1 MSDPT
6 TSYPGNSLNGLEI
19 AVVGLS
25 GRFPGAKNVAQF
37 WQNLCEGKESI
48 SFFTPEELEQS
59 GVDLVLMNDP
69 NHVRAGGILADSD
82 QFDAAFF
89 GFSPRE
95 AEILDPQHRL
105 FLECAWEALEDA
117 GYDPHRYDGS
127 IGVYGGARLSS
138 YLLVNLFPNR
148 DRLLASVSPNQILLG
163 NDPGNLTTRVSYK
176 LNLEGPSCT
185 IETACSTSLV
195 AVHLAC
201 QSVLNGECDIA
212 LAGGVGVSA
221 QQKSGYRYQEGD
233 ILSPDGH
240 CRAFDAQAN
249 GTVGGNGVGIVALK
263 RLEDAIA
270 DGDCIRAVIKG
281 SAINNDGALK
291 VSYTAP
297 RIDSQA
303 KVIQAAQAI
312 ADVDPATITYIEAH
326 GTGTALGDP
335 IEIAA
340 LTQAF
345 QLQTGC
351 CAIGSVKTN
360 IGHLGVAAGVTGLI
374 KTILALQHRKIPP
387 SLHFQQ
393 PNSRIDFTNSPF
405 YVNTTLTDWQSSTPR
420 RAGVSSFGMG
430 GTNAHVVLEEAPIL
444 SSGASRSHQLLL
456 LSAKTPSALDVATR
470 NLADHLQQAR
480 PKLADVAYTLQVGRQ
495 AFDHRRAIVCQD
507 LDDAVNALKHP
518 DSPSVFTN
526 LVQSPSPQL
535 VFMFPGQGSQYG
547 DMGRELYDT
556 EPGFQEQV
564 DQCCQL
570 LKPHLGLD
578 LRDILYPQAPTPA
591 SSLLTQTRY
600 AQPAIFVIEY
610 ALAQLWMSWGVKPSA
625 MIGHSI
631 GEYVAACLSGVF
643 SLDDAL
649 KLVAMRG
656 RLMQQIPPGSMLA
669 VSLCET
675 ELQPFLNDE
684 VTLAAHNAPCGCVVS
699 GVSQAIQT
707 LSDRLTQQGIT
718 CRLLHTSHAFHS
730 PMMNPILEPFLAQ
743 VNQVFLQAP
752 NIPFISNVMGTWITP
767 AEATNPHYWVKH
779 LRQTVRFTEGIK
791 VLQSSAQ
798 ILLEVG
804 PGRTLS
810 TLAKQTLDG
819 TASVTVLSSLR
830 HPQEQQSDVAFL
842 LQTLGKLW
850 LTGGSINWQAFSAH
864 EQRRRSPLPTYPF
877 ERQRYWIEPSLSES
891 SALPSTSQAQPL
903 DVADWFYLPTWKQTV
918 PPDLLQPRCEQQP
931 QCWLIFA
938 DTYGIGQAIATRLHQ
953 QNKTVITVT
962 CSREFTHINEDEYG
976 INPQHRADYDTLI
989 QSLADSHSLPDAVIH
1004 LWNLATTTGDD
1015 SPDTALGFNS
1025 LLYFTQAI
1033 GQQAITKPLQLR
1045 IITNSIYD
1053 IVGDEVLCPTQATSL
1068 GLCKVIPQEYPHI
1081 TCHSID
1087 VSLSITGTSRQTG
1100 IQRIAEQ
1107 ICVELTTSVDLVV
1120 AYRGNHRWIQDFEA
1134 VQLTDT
1140 KSQYMRDRGVYIITG
1155 GFGKLGLTF
1164 ATYLAQTVKA
1174 TLVLMSRSGLPER
1187 SLWPQWLETYP
1198 DQDVTRSR
1206 IQQIQRLE
1214 HLGAK
1219 VLVIQADVGDE
1230 AQLQRAIAQVY
1241 QQCGDIHGVIHA
1253 AGIAG
1258 DRRTI
1263 QDLTLADCQR
1273 QFQAKV
1279 NGVLTLEKVL
1289 RGKSLD
1295 FCLLFSSLASVLG
1308 GLGFAAY
1315 AAANSFMDAVARR
1328 QRCHRDIPMLSINWD
1343 AWQVSTDVDRGAI
1356 ADSTLVHAI
1365 SPSEGIAAFERL
1377 LALKTL
1383 AQVVVSTSDLKVR
1396 MDQWLKLE
1404 SVRATSSSQP
1414 VISPAIQSVQKINSR
1429 TDLEQTVAS
1438 IWQQVLGVTQ
1448 IGMNDNFFD
1457 LGGNSLSSIQ
1467 VVAQLKQALNIQI
1480 PVVSLYERPTVN
1492 ALAALL
1498 RQDDQ
1503 EEAPLVAS
1511 STRGQ
1516 KRRETKQQ
1524 RR

>member
-1 MSDPT
+1 MSDST
-6 TSYPGNSLNGLEI
+6 ISDSGNSLNGLEI
-19 AVVGLS
+19 AVIGLS
-25 GRFPGAKNVAQF
+25 GRFPGAKTVAQF

-59 GVDLVLMNDP
+59 GVDLALVNDP
-69 NHVRAGGILADSD
+69 NHVKAGGVLADID

-89 GFSPRE
+89 GFSPKE

-105 FLECAWEALEDA
+105 FLECAWEVLEDA

-148 DRLLASVSPNQILLG
+148 DRLLNSVSPNQILLG

-201 QSVLNGECDIA
+201 QSLLNGECDLA

-249 GTVGGNGVGIVALK
+249 GTVSGNGVGIVALK

-303 KVIQAAQAI
+303 KVIQTAQAI
-312 ADVDPATITYIEAH
+312 ADIDPATITYIEAH

-345 QLQTGC
+345 RSQTTNTGF

-374 KTILALQHRKIPP
+374 KTILALQHQKLPP
-387 SLHFQQ
+387 SLHFQH
-393 PNSRIDFTNSPF
+393 PNPKIDFANSPF
-405 YVNTTLTDWQSSTPR
+405 YVNTKLTDWQSNTPR

-430 GTNAHVVLEEAPIL
+430 GTNAHVVLEEAPII
-444 SSGASRSHQLLL
+444 SSGESRSHQLLL
-456 LSAKTPSALDVATR
+456 LSAKTQSALDAATW
-470 NLADHLQQAR
+470 NLADHLQQSH
-480 PKLADVAYTLQVGRQ
+480 PQLADVAYTLQIGRK
-495 AFDHRRAIVCQD
+495 AFDYRRVIVCQD
-507 LDDAVNALKHP
+507 LNDAVNTLRDP

-526 LVQSPSPQL
+526 LVQSHSPQL
-535 VFMFPGQGSQYG
+535 VFMFPGQGSQYVN
-547 DMGRELYDT
+547 MGRELYET
-556 EPGFQEQV
+556 EPIFREQV
-564 DQCCQL
+564 DQCCQR
-570 LKPHLGLD
+570 LKVHLELD
-578 LRDILYPQAPTPA
+578 LRDLLYPQFQSQSGT
-591 SSLLTQTRY
+591 LLTQTRY
-600 AQPAIFVIEY
+600 AQPALFVIEY

-631 GEYVAACLSGVF
+631 GEYVAACLAGVF

-649 KLVAMRG
+649 KLVTIRG
-656 RLMQQIPPGSMLA
+656 QLMQQLPAGSMLA
-669 VSLCET
+669 VSLSEA
-675 ELQPFLNDE
+675 ELQPFLSNE
-684 VTLAAHNAPCGCVVS
+684 VVLAAHNAPRGCVVS
-699 GVSQAIQT
+699 GVSQSIYK
-707 LSDRLTQQGIT
+707 LSDRLTQQGIN
-718 CRLLHTSHAFHS
+718 CRLLQTSHAFHS
-730 PMMNPILEPFLAQ
+730 PMMNPILESFLAQ
-743 VNQVFLQAP
+743 VKQVSLQTP
-752 NIPFISNVMGTWITP
+752 QIPFISNVTGNWITP
-767 AEATNPHYWVKH
+767 TAATDPHYWVKH
-779 LRQTVRFTEGIK
+779 LQQTVRFTEGITL
-791 VLQSSAQ
+791 LQASAQ

-819 TASVTVLSSLR
+819 TSPVTVLSSLR

-850 LTGGSINWQAFSAH
+850 LTGVSIDWQAFSAH
-864 EQRRRSPLPTYPF
+864 EQRQRSPLPTYPF
-877 ERQRYWIEPSLSES
+877 ERQRYWIDPKFSES
-891 SALPSTSQAQPL
+891 QSTLPSQTQASS
-903 DVADWFYLPTWKQTV
+903 VADWFYLPVWKQTV
-918 PPDLLQPRCEQQP
+918 PPNLLQPNREQQP
-931 QCWLIFA
+931 QCWLIFVDA
-938 DTYGIGQAIATRLHQ
+938 HGIGMAIANNLKR

-962 CSREFTHINEDEYG
+962 CSREFTRINEGEYS
-976 INPQHRADYDTLI
+976 INPGDRADYDTLI
-989 QSLADSHSLPDAVIH
+989 QSLAESHFLPDAVVH
-1004 LWNLATTTGDD
+1004 LWNLTTPND
-1015 SPDTALGFNS
+1015 SPDQALGFYS

-1033 GQQAITKPLQLR
+1033 GQQAITHPLQLT

-1053 IVGDEVLCPTQATSL
+1053 VVGDEVLHPVQATSL
-1068 GLCKVIPQEYPHI
+1068 GLCKVIPQEYSNI
-1081 TCHSID
+1081 TCQNID
-1087 VSLSITGTSRQTG
+1087 ISLSTVNPEIHL
-1100 IQRIAEQ
+1100 IAEQ
-1107 ICVELTTSVDLVV
+1107 IIAELTTSADLTV
-1120 AYRGNHRWIQDFEA
+1120 AYRGNHRWIQDFDA
-1134 VQLTDT
+1134 VQLPDH
-1140 KSQYMRDRGVYIITG
+1140 SAQYHLRHQGIYVITG
-1155 GFGKLGLTF
+1155 GLGKLGLTF
-1164 ATYLAQTVKA
+1164 ANYLAQTVKA
-1174 TLVLMSRSGLPER
+1174 TLILISRSELPDR
-1187 SLWPQWLETYP
+1187 SHWQQWLDTHP
-1198 DQDVTRSR
+1198 DRDITSDR

-1214 HLGAK
+1214 QLGSD

-1230 AQLQRAIAQVY
+1230 TQLQGAIAQVH
-1241 QQCGDIHGVIHA
+1241 QQVGEIHGVIHA

-1263 QDLTLADCQR
+1263 QDLTIADCQR

-1279 NGVLTLEKVL
+1279 NGILALEKVL
-1289 RGKSLD
+1289 RGKPLD

-1315 AAANSFMDAVARR
+1315 AAANSFMDAVARQSR
-1328 QRCHRDIPMLSINWD
+1328 YRNTFPILSVNWD
-1343 AWQVSTDVDRGAI
+1343 AWQVSHEAI
-1356 ADSTLVHAI
+1356 ADSTLHAI
-1365 SPSEGIAAFERL
+1365 TPDAGITAFERL
-1377 LALKTL
+1377 LALKNL
-1383 AQVVVSTSDLKVR
+1383 AQVVVSTSDLKAR
-1396 MDQWLKLE
+1396 INQWVKLE
-1404 SVRATSSSQP
+1404 SIRAASSQP
-1414 VISPAIQSVQKINSR
+1414 GSSLDIKPVQTPKINSR
-1429 TDLEQTVAS
+1429 NELEQIVAS

-1448 IGMNDNFFD
+1448 VGMNDNFFD

-1467 VVAQLKQALNIQI
+1467 VVAQLKQTLKIQI
-1480 PVVSLYERPTVN
+1480 PVVSLYERPTVI

-1498 RQDDQ
+1498 RQDD
-1503 EEAPLVAS
+1503 EKEAPLAAS
-1511 STRGQ
+1511 LTRGQ